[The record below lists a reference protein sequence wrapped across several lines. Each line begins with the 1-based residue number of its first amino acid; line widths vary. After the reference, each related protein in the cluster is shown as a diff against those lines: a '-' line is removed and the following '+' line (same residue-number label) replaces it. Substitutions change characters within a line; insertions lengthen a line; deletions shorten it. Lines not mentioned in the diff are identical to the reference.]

1 MAMIPSC
8 TQSPRFLAAVATGV
22 ILLGVAAVI
31 DPDWT
36 RADRIDRVERA
47 APRPTVDLRGRM
59 APGGDTQD
67 DVNGSRVLSHG
78 VLEGRRF
85 HVILLATGGEPRFR
99 IVDAATGAVVLPSA
113 TADEVTSMIPDLDLT
128 SLDLSGPLMLHAPRE
143 GAGERRGH

>member
-1 MAMIPSC
+1 MIPSC
-8 TQSPRFLAAVATGV
+8 IQSPRFLAAVATGV

-36 RADRIDRVERA
+36 RADRIDQA
-47 APRPTVDLRGRM
+47 DQTAPRPTADLRGRR
-59 APGGDTQD
+59 APGGDRQD
-67 DVNGSRVLSHG
+67 DVNHPRALSHG

-85 HVILLATGGEPRFR
+85 HVSLLATGGEPRFR

-113 TADEVTSMIPDLDLT
+113 TADEVTSVIPDLDLT

-143 GAGERRGH
+143 GTGEPRGH